1 MNLIVTI
8 MPVIV
13 GILLVSVIG
22 YVMFKFYKK

>member
-22 YVMFKFYKK
+22 YVMFKFY